1 MAFRLDVDASI
12 GKNVRHVAR
21 HRLSLALDELSHL
34 DRSQIDLPQIDMA
47 DPAAIEKSVHSAR
60 KRCKEVRALARLVK
74 SSIGQDFDEF
84 DRSVRRAATAVSEIR
99 DAHVVLQTFDR
110 LVVAS
115 DDSADVAQLERVR
128 AELQR
133 DADRATSELQ
143 HGAPGVRDAVALL
156 ETARDGVSSW
166 KVRRGIETLADG
178 VEATFKRGRRAMR
191 RAGRSPSDAQVHEW
205 RKAVKHL
212 WYDIRLLEN
221 ASPSMLAPLAD
232 VLDELAETLG
242 DHHDLAV
249 LVERVENDP
258 SRFGGSVPV
267 GRVVALA
274 RERQLELWGRASRIG
289 ATVYAEPPSA
299 FRRRIEKYWEL
310 TTERGPET
318 VTGDGD
324 EDTTAPAVDDR
335 APDTPGHGVPGTE
348 HTVERER
355 KFLVAVPPDR
365 LVDGTAVRQGYLA
378 DDGAVTVR
386 LRHTTSSGG
395 SVDGGRQEYTL
406 TVKGGQGAV
415 RTEIEC
421 PIGAAQFAAAWPY
434 TGERR
439 VRKTRYR
446 IPFDGPCHRTRP
458 VP

>member
-34 DRSQIDLPQIDMA
+34 AHDDSQIDLSQIDMA

-99 DAHVVLQTFDR
+99 DAHVVLQTFDH
-110 LVVAS
+110 LVA
-115 DDSADVAQLERVR
+115 ARRRFGRRRPARTGPRR
-128 AELQR
+128 AAAR
-133 DADRATSELQ
+133 RRPRATSELQ

-156 ETARDGVSSW
+156 ETARAGVSSW
-166 KVRRGIETLADG
+166 KVRRGIETLAVG

-258 SRFGGSVPV
+258 SRFGGSAPV

-310 TTERGPET
+310 TIERGPET
-318 VTGDGD
+318 VTDDGD
-324 EDTTAPAVDDR
+324 EDTTRPERSMIERPTRRGTVCR
-335 APDTPGHGVPGTE
+335 HRSTPSNGNGSSSSRSLPIASSTE
-348 HTVERER
+348 RRCARDIWPT
-355 KFLVAVPPDR
+355 
-365 LVDGTAVRQGYLA
+365 
-378 DDGAVTVR
+378 TVR
-386 LRHTTSSGG
+386 
-395 SVDGGRQEYTL
+395 
-406 TVKGGQGAV
+406 
-415 RTEIEC
+415 
-421 PIGAAQFAAAWPY
+421 
-434 TGERR
+434 
-439 VRKTRYR
+439 
-446 IPFDGPCHRTRP
+446 
-458 VP
+458 